1 LYAESKEINLNYFF
15 SDYVFYFS
23 SVEDENI
30 ERVNSTCMEGSM
42 EVTIVQ
48 MEDI

>member
-1 LYAESKEINLNYFF
+1 LYVESKEINLNYFF
-15 SDYVFYFS
+15 DYVFYFS

-30 ERVNSTCMEGSM
+30 ERVNSTCMEGSL
-42 EVTIVQ
+42 EVTMVQ